1 MINDTERH
9 IIKLCDAG
17 KYASEIA
24 AELNVSPGHVYRV
37 LTKHRPNRP
46 RKPRKITSELTLRI
60 KALSEKGVGA
70 AEIAVQVGC
79 SRANVYRVLAC

>member
-1 MINDTERH
+1 MTNTKQRIVE
-9 IIKLCDAG
+9 LCDAG

-37 LTKHRPNRP
+37 LTKYRPDRP

-60 KALSEKGVGA
+60 KALAETGVGA
-70 AEIAVQVGC
+70 AEIAAQVGC